1 MRPTMRFGWLAVV
14 LTPLFSTSAP
24 ASAQDLLIH
33 GGTVVTSEG
42 SFAADILVR
51 DGVIV
56 ELGRALTAPT
66 GVRSIDA
73 SGLLVMPGGVDP
85 HVHLGGRRADDYRTG
100 SMAALAGG
108 ITTISNFAF
117 PAQGQTLA
125 EAVAREAALIEEQAL
140 ADVILHAGINDP
152 VTQQEQMS
160 TLLAETGQASIKIF
174 MVNASFDANIRAY
187 LATMAAAGRAGILT
201 MVHTED
207 GPILARAVE
216 QLTAAGKTSL
226 EHFPD
231 SRPVLGEVVAMQRA
245 VGMAEQTGSPIYA
258 VHVSSARA
266 LRVAQDAQ
274 ARGVTVFVE
283 TRPIYLHL
291 TRERFDG
298 PDRGLYVGQPPLREQ
313 RDQDA
318 LWDGLANGTIHVV
331 GTDHVAYRREVK
343 LDPSQTIARHRAGL
357 NNLQVVRP
365 MLYSEGVVTGRIS
378 AERFVAVTATN
389 PARLFGLYPRKGSIS
404 VGSDADIVLWD
415 AGRTRTIRDEDMFS
429 GAGFSIY
436 SGWEVTGW
444 PTMTIR
450 RGEVVFEDGEIRAE
464 DGSGQLLRRSAGP
477 DDRRREEIVQ
487 SPGRVQRTPIPSRWP
502 RLPKRKKK
510 P

>member
-1 MRPTMRFGWLAVV
+1 MRCTAHTGWLAASLALLSVS
-14 LTPLFSTSAP
+14 TQAPL
-24 ASAQDLLIH
+24 SAQNLLIH

-42 SFAADILVR
+42 RFTADVLVR
-51 DGVIV
+51 AGIIV
-56 ELGRALTAPT
+56 ELGQALTT
-66 GVRSIDA
+66 SSDVRRIDA
-73 SGLLVMPGGVDP
+73 SGLLVLPGGVDP
-85 HVHLGGRRADDYRTG
+85 HVHLGGSRADDYRTG
-100 SMAALAGG
+100 SMAAFAGG

-117 PAQGQTLA
+117 PERGQTLA
-125 EAVAREAALIEEQAL
+125 EAVDREAALIRDQAL

-152 VTQQEQMS
+152 ATQQEQMS
-160 TLLAETGQASIKIF
+160 TLLAQTGQASVKIF
-174 MVNASFDANIRAY
+174 MVNASFDANIRDY
-187 LATMAAAGRAGILT
+187 LATMDAAGRAGILT

-216 QLTAAGKTSL
+216 ELTAQGKTSL
-226 EHFPD
+226 EYFPD

-245 VGMAEQTGSPIYA
+245 VAMAEQTGAPIYA
-258 VHVSSARA
+258 VHVSSERA

-274 ARGVTVFVE
+274 ARGVSVFVE

-298 PDRGLYVGQPPLREQ
+298 PDRGLYVGQPPLREK

-318 LWDGLANGTIHVV
+318 LWAGLANGSVQVV
-331 GTDHVAYRREVK
+331 ATDHVAYRREVK

-378 AERFVAVTATN
+378 VERFVAVTATN
-389 PARLFGLYPRKGSIS
+389 PAKLFGLYPRKGAIS
-404 VGSDADIVLWD
+404 VGSDADLVLWD
-415 AGRTRTIRDEDMFS
+415 ASETRTIRDEDMFS

-436 SGWEVTGW
+436 SGWQVTGW

-450 RGEVVFEDGEIRAE
+450 RGEVVFENGEISAQP
-464 DGSGQLLRRSAGP
+464 GSGRLLRRS
-477 DDRRREEIVQ
+477 
-487 SPGRVQRTPIPSRWP
+487 RWSGF
-502 RLPKRKKK
+502 
-510 P
+510 